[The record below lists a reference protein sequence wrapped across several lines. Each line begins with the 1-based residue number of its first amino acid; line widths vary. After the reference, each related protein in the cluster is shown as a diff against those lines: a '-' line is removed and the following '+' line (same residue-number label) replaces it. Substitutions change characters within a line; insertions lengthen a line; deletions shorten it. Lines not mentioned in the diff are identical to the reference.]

1 MTKPHNTPH
10 NKQHNKERGAA
21 ALLVSPALLLM
32 AAFVAVPILLTAW
45 ISLHEWSM
53 YTPISQM
60 RWVGLRN
67 YTELWRGGTFPATLL
82 RTLVYTLLVAVVTVP
97 LAFALATLLYFP
109 TVRGR
114 HLVRTILF
122 ATYVVPTVAVAIV
135 WSSLYAP
142 QYGPLSQITGA
153 LGFGTVG
160 WTSDPDLALASLALL
175 NVWQML
181 GYYTVLLVAGLTQI
195 PGEVYEAARVDG
207 AGRLRQTVSIT
218 IPLLRRTLVFVT
230 MIAVINA
237 VGVFDPIYL
246 LTQGGPADATTVLTF
261 DVQRQ
266 AFQFGLAGQAS
277 AMALTLLL
285 ALVAAAGTAAGTA
298 AGLRRLR

>member
-1 MTKPHNTPH
+1 MTKQ
-10 NKQHNKERGAA
+10 KGAA

-45 ISLHEWSM
+45 ISLHDWSM

-67 YTELWRGGTFPATLL
+67 YTELWRGGAFPATLL
-82 RTLVYTLLVAVVTVP
+82 RTLVYTVLVAVVTVP
-97 LAFALATLLYFP
+97 LAFVLATLLYFP
-109 TVRGR
+109 NVRGR

-142 QYGPLSQITGA
+142 SYGPLSQLTG
-153 LGFGTVG
+153 GSIG

-195 PGEVYEAARVDG
+195 PGEIYEAARVDG
-207 AGRLRQTVSIT
+207 AGRLRQTFSIT

-237 VGVFDPIYL
+237 VGVFDPVYL

-261 DVQRQ
+261 DIQRQ

-285 ALVAAAGTAAGTA
+285 ALVAVAGAVLGV
-298 AGLRRLR
+298 RRLR